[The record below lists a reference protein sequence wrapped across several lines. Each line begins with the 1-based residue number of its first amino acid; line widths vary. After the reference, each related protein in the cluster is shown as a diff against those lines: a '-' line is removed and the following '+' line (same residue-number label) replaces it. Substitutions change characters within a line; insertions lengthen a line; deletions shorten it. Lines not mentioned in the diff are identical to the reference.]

1 MNKQNEGQIAAIQH
15 GAGPM
20 LVLAGPGSGKTY
32 VITHRI
38 KHLISECNI
47 PPNNILVLTFTKAAA
62 LEMQT
67 RAKGLLPACAYV
79 QFGTFHSIFYQILC
93 TNHQERRTLAS
104 DRERLGFV
112 HALLGQESTD
122 RAEVCMKEIS
132 YKKNDIHGK
141 YQMSSGEFEWV
152 YREYEAW
159 LSENKK
165 LDFDDMVKVC
175 HDRLLYDMNE
185 REKWQERFNY
195 ILIDEFQD
203 INPLQYETVKL
214 LCKQNNLFVVGD
226 DDQAIYSFRGSDPK
240 IMKQFEIEYAAEVV
254 RLSYNYRSGKKI
266 VEHTAKFIG
275 ENKQRF
281 QKEIMAT
288 KDIEGEIV
296 VKATT
301 GRNDM
306 LNYIKEEVERYAWL
320 YPGKSQA
327 VLLRT
332 NGLLKPYQC
341 LSGIKGVNSLWNDLH
356 AYLSFINCGHKRK
369 DFLQIMNKPVR
380 YISRRLLTEEVID
393 FRLLKNRLKDKPW
406 IVERINKLQMQTEFA
421 KKLDLRGQ
429 LHYVWNAMGYEAYVI
444 DKNSGDETLQRQ
456 TGKDFAEIV
465 AMAKLYG
472 NYRQLEEAMAYAE
485 KDKQSE
491 GASKKISVMTYHGAK
506 GLEFDRVYLPDLNFG
521 KVPHGRMLAVEELE
535 EERRMFYVAMTRA
548 KESLVLLY
556 DQKQTDSPFL
566 TELFGTEANY
576 SESSSVSNNSSN
588 SQLSRY
594 SSKASS
600 TFSNSASSSM

>member
-1 MNKQNEGQIAAIQH
+1 MHKQNEGQITAIQH

-38 KHLISECNI
+38 KHLISECKI

-67 RAKGLLPACAYV
+67 RAKSLLQDCAYV
-79 QFGTFHSIFYQILC
+79 QFGTFHSVFYRILL

-104 DRERLGFV
+104 DRECLAFV
-112 HALLGQESTD
+112 HALLGQD
-122 RAEVCMKEIS
+122 AMDKAEACLKEIS
-132 YKKNDIHGK
+132 QRKNDIYGTS
-141 YQMSSGEFEWV
+141 QMSTDEFEWI
-152 YREYEAW
+152 YKEYEAW

-165 LDFDDMVKVC
+165 LDFDDIVKVC
-175 HDRLLYDMNE
+175 HDKLLYDVKE
-185 REKWQERFNY
+185 RQKWQERFTY

-214 LCKQNNLFVVGD
+214 LCKQDNLFVVGD

-240 IMKQFEIEYAAEVV
+240 IMKQFETEYTAKVIKLA
-254 RLSYNYRSGKKI
+254 YNYRSGKSI
-266 VEHTAKFIG
+266 VEHATGFIG
-275 ENKQRF
+275 HNKQRF
-281 QKEIMAT
+281 QKEIEAA

-296 VKATT
+296 VKAIA

-306 LNYIKEEVERYAWL
+306 LNYITKEVERYALL
-320 YPGKSQA
+320 YPEKSQA
-327 VLLRT
+327 ILLRT

-356 AYLSFINCGHKRK
+356 AYLSFINCGQKRK

-380 YISRRLLTEEVID
+380 YISRSLLTEEEID

-406 IVERINKLQMQTEFA
+406 IVERINKMQMQTEFA

-444 DKNSGDETLQRQ
+444 DKNHGDEALQRQ
-456 TGKDFAEIV
+456 NGKEFAEIV
-465 AMAKLYG
+465 AMAKLCR
-472 NYRQLEEAMAYAE
+472 NYCQLEKAMTYAE
-485 KDKQSE
+485 KDKQNE
-491 GASKKISVMTYHGAK
+491 GTSKQISVMTYHGAK

-521 KVPHGRMLAVEELE
+521 KVPHGRMLTVEELE
-535 EERRMFYVAMTRA
+535 EERRMFYVAVTRA

-566 TELFGTEANY
+566 FELCGSKSDDYT
-576 SESSSVSNNSSN
+576 SSSALINSSN